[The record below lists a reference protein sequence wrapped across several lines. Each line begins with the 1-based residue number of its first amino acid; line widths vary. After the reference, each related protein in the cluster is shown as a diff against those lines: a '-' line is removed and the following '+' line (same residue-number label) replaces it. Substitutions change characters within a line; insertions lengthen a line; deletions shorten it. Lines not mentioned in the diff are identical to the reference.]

1 MALHT
6 QSHAPLQGMGREALL
21 NSASP
26 MPIIEG
32 PPVPALPV
40 SLVRLLEPEEADPTA
55 APMLESGMAQYGM
68 ALNTWRALLHRPE
81 IFSTY
86 LPYLRAVVGPGT
98 VAGRTKDLAAI
109 AVAIANGCRY
119 SASHRI
125 AAGLKSGISA
135 DDAEALAEN
144 RLDGFSAEEQLAIR
158 YASELTVAPPVT
170 RHADNPQAVD
180 PDLLRALRTAFDEP
194 QIVEL
199 TATVALWNALTRFH
213 RVMGLPLDMPP
224 PPPAIDAV
232 L

>member
-1 MALHT
+1 
-6 QSHAPLQGMGREALL
+6 
-21 NSASP
+21 
-26 MPIIEG
+26 
-32 PPVPALPV
+32 V
-40 SLVRLLEPEEADPTA
+40 SLVRLVDPEDADPIA

-81 IFSTY
+81 IFTTY
-86 LPYLRAVVGPGT
+86 LPYLRAVVGPGR
-98 VAGRTKDLAAI
+98 VPARTKDLAAI

-119 SASHRI
+119 SASHRVS
-125 AAGLKSGISA
+125 AGLKGGIRV
-135 DDAEALAEN
+135 DEIDALATD
-144 RLDGFSAEEQLAIR
+144 RLEGFAPEERLAIR
-158 YASELTVAPPVT
+158 YARELTVAPQLT

-180 PDLLRALRTAFDEP
+180 PALLAELGTTFDEP

-199 TATVALWNALTRFH
+199 TATIALWNALTRFH